1 MLERYGAQR
10 SVDLAATAAAEKQ
23 NEAKAESAA
32 QEDDAANRTP
42 YLIGWFNNPSIA
54 RWAAILKRDFEK
66 RFPAYAGATV
76 LGTTQISMVM
86 SVVILISPDF
96 TSMPGFQEV
105 LISATEQAIP
115 IILLWRSTTRVRT
128 MADMKLIVSKELHF
142 KALHAFR
149 QAVLLEYKDYDDAHS
164 FRKLMKYLQD
174 GCMATRRYAEMKSLL
189 NRRTGGSSTR
199 PLSAPSEDL
208 KKFLEPLKVSKEI
221 FVAISSS
228 NFELLRSLSEH
239 VEHPNE
245 LLRVYDLTRELTRT
259 MNMLQFAQG
268 RKRQDMIDFLK
279 SEVLRLQGAVEEQRT
294 TVSGQICQAVLNE
307 IRPPCGEYRKN
318 PTMSTTVTRGR
329 LSPPWRKMRR
339 PINCDHDR
347 QRMSSDGCSTK

>member
-1 MLERYGAQR
+1 
-10 SVDLAATAAAEKQ
+10 
-23 NEAKAESAA
+23 
-32 QEDDAANRTP
+32 
-42 YLIGWFNNPSIA
+42 
-54 RWAAILKRDFEK
+54 
-66 RFPAYAGATV
+66 
-76 LGTTQISMVM
+76 M

-149 QAVLLEYKDYDDAHS
+149 QAVLLEYKDYDDANS
-164 FRKLMKYLQD
+164 FRKLMKYLRD

-199 PLSAPSEDL
+199 PLSAPGGPEEIPRA
-208 KKFLEPLKVSKEI
+208 LESVEG
-221 FVAISSS
+221 
-228 NFELLRSLSEH
+228 NLRGHLIEQLRAAARLSEH

-245 LLRVYDLTRELTRT
+245 LLRVYDLTRQLTRT

-268 RKRQDMIDFLK
+268 RKRQDMIDF
-279 SEVLRLQGAVEEQRT
+279 
-294 TVSGQICQAVLNE
+294 
-307 IRPPCGEYRKN
+307 
-318 PTMSTTVTRGR
+318 
-329 LSPPWRKMRR
+329 
-339 PINCDHDR
+339 
-347 QRMSSDGCSTK
+347 